1 MTALN
6 RRELMRMGGISLAGL
21 SPSSLMEAEAT
32 AAPQSSDGS
41 FGRAKN
47 IIFLYLNGGPP
58 QHETFDPKPNAPA
71 EVRGPFNPIQTNIP
85 GIQFCELLPR
95 TAAIADK

>member
-6 RRELMRMGGISLAGL
+6 RRELMRMGGISLAGVSL
-21 SPSSLMEAEAT
+21 SSLMEAEAL
-32 AAPQSSDGS
+32 AVPKSSDGS

-71 EVRGPFNPIQTNIP
+71 EVRGPFNPIQTNE
-85 GIQFCELLPR
+85 FSR
-95 TAAIADK
+95 

>member
-1 MTALN
+1 MSAFN

-21 SPSSLMEAEAT
+21 SLSSLMEAEAI
-32 AAPQSSDGS
+32 AAPTSSDGS

-58 QHETFDPKPNAPA
+58 QHETFDPTPYAPA
-71 EVRGPFNPIQTNIP
+71 EFRGP
-85 GIQFCELLPR
+85 
-95 TAAIADK
+95 